1 MSFLN
6 SREEE
11 VWQVD
16 TMVLFSAQHPLT
28 SEKASSLAQLGRMQ
42 CKWEMSL
49 TPSQKPLAPYTCGSD
64 GIH

>member
-16 TMVLFSAQHPLT
+16 TLVLLSAQHPLT
-28 SEKASSLAQLGRMQ
+28 SEKASSLDQMGRMQ

-49 TPSQKPLAPYTCGSD
+49 TPSQKNFSS
-64 GIH
+64 IHMWV